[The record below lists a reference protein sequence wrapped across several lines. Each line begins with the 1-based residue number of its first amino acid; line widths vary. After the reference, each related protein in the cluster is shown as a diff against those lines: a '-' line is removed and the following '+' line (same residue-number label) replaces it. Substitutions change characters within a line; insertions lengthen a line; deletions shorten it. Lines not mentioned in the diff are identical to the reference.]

1 MEEYLEQYM
10 EYLRNVKRASVNTS
24 LSYGRDLRKMIRY
37 FDGQGINDIGKI
49 TRTNINSYMLY
60 IEKQTGSSAT
70 ISRYIASMRA
80 FFVYMK
86 DMGVIKECPVNDIKA
101 PKIVKKMPDI
111 LSVDEMLL
119 LLEQPDVKSD
129 KGIRDKAMLE
139 LLYATGMRVSE
150 LINLKISDV
159 NMEMGYVTCTS
170 AGKTRVIPFNQEAG
184 KALEAYIGD
193 VRKKMIAN
201 EDEDVLFTNCNG
213 EPMSRQGFWKII
225 KYYGQKAGISHDI
238 TPHTLRHSFAVH
250 LVENGAD
257 LSAVQEMLGHSDIAT
272 TQIYAN
278 AGNLRLREV
287 YAKSHPRK

>member
-225 KYYGQKAGISHDI
+225 KYYEIGRAH
-238 TPHTLRHSFAVH
+238 V
-250 LVENGAD
+250 
-257 LSAVQEMLGHSDIAT
+257 
-272 TQIYAN
+272 
-278 AGNLRLREV
+278 
-287 YAKSHPRK
+287 